1 MLLLECKIWIAGHL
15 GTYAWYDNSMI
26 VTGREETDRGYI
38 HHTKRI
44 VIVKQHYQNGETFF
58 ATIRKEREMFG
69 KNNVPYSSTEKK
81 RFEKFGSNGWDV
93 DAKHA
98 IWACRGHLEKNIA
111 AVHENVA

>member
-1 MLLLECKIWIAGHL
+1 
-15 GTYAWYDNSMI
+15 
-26 VTGREETDRGYI
+26 
-38 HHTKRI
+38 
-44 VIVKQHYQNGETFF
+44 
-58 ATIRKEREMFG
+58 MFG